1 MNNMTTFEDFLIAS
15 VIAFALIVS
24 GSFVFNF
31 LLRRLWRYLRKHEH
45 RPHFTMQLSVLGVF
59 VCHTFVVWMYGL
71 VFWLSVEKFH
81 FGALTGDFP
90 AGHFLTY
97 IYFSATT
104 YSSLGFGD
112 IEPLGAMRFL
122 TGVEAINGL
131 ILIGWSVTY
140 TYFATERYLA
150 HESNKPAPPRDY

>member
-1 MNNMTTFEDFLIAS
+1 MTNNTTFVDFLITS
-15 VIAFALIVS
+15 GVAFVLVTL
-24 GSFVFNF
+24 GTLLFNV
-31 LLRRLWRYLRKHEH
+31 LLRRMWRYLKRHEH
-45 RPHFTMQLSVLGVF
+45 RPHFTMQLSMLGVF
-59 VCHTFVVWMYGL
+59 FCHTVVVWMYGL
-71 VFWLSVEKFH
+71 AFWLLVEKFH

-90 AGHFLTY
+90 SGHFFTY

-112 IEPLGAMRFL
+112 IVGHGPVRFL

-150 HESNKPAPPRDY
+150 HERKS